1 MKGIDKARLLS
12 GLLRAKGRYKRAR
25 SPTRPFIAY
34 EISLLRQRL
43 GMGTGLPEDVLE
55 RVQNNPVDM
64 SKTLTPEEYTKQVQT
79 WMPHSFVSL
88 EGMNS
93 ENTKGA
99 VKALQDVILR
109 YPKIVDD
116 DRGIRTFSTAWG
128 FVKMSDSNRKRWK
141 ETVKEIIEREKLL
154 EQVPGS
160 MLEKLQRDEEE
171 AFGAV
176 PMSSRIGYAAACC
189 FAETVT
195 VIDVNLVTLPKVREA
210 MSKFPI
216 IREEFAKACQD
227 AVREL
232 WATRVAENKLWGE
245 SPDLKLWDG
254 WTKLLELKGGESDR
268 ALAYQF
274 GNSKVGGVVLLRDF
288 RGEPIQWQYPKSV
301 ASGFSPKGTESDE
314 PHGAGEAIIM
324 HELGHALDRLLG
336 IRKSREFQA
345 LKYGELATL
354 DIEKEVSR
362 YATTNNAELIAEA
375 FCEYK
380 LSKAPRPVAMAIGRM
395 IDDAYEKK
403 FGGPK

>member
-43 GMGTGLPEDVLE
+43 GMGTGLTEDVLE

-88 EGMNS
+88 EGMNA

-128 FVKMSDSNRKRWK
+128 FVKMSTSKRKRWLDA
-141 ETVKEIIEREKLL
+141 VQEIIDREKLL
-154 EQVPGS
+154 EKVPNAVFDQIQS
-160 MLEKLQRDEEE
+160 VEEE
-171 AFGAV
+171 FGTV
-176 PMSSRIGYAAACC
+176 PQSSRISYGAASS
-189 FAETVT
+189 FAARVEMIGVR
-195 VIDVNLVTLPKVREA
+195 LVTLPKVRKDL
-210 MSKFPI
+210 STFPI
-216 IREEFAKACQD
+216 IREDFAKACKD
-227 AVREL
+227 ALGEL
-232 WATRVAENKLWGE
+232 WATRIAEEMLRSE
-245 SPDLKLWDG
+245 SPDLDMWEG
-254 WTKLLELKGGESDR
+254 WTKALELKGGEASY
-268 ALAYQF
+268 ALAVHF
-274 GNSKVGGVVLLRDF
+274 GNSRTGGVVLLKDF
-288 RGEPIQWQYPKSV
+288 RGVPMHWQYPEYVS
-301 ASGFSPKGTESDE
+301 AGFHPKGTESDE
-314 PHGAGEAIIM
+314 SHGAGEAIVM
-324 HELGHALDRLLG
+324 HELGHALGRLLE
-336 IRKSREFQA
+336 IQKSPEFQA
-345 LKYGELATL
+345 LRYGELASV
-354 DIEKEVSR
+354 DIAKEVSR

-380 LSKAPRPVAMAIGRM
+380 LSKEPRRVAMAIGRM
-395 IDDAYEKK
+395 IDDAYNKK